1 VLILDFNQADIT
13 IMKAIKICAIA
24 LVLLSAGACK
34 KSFLDTEPITSVTD
48 ENFYKTPKDAY
59 AALVGCYDGLQIVWS
74 EGVSLPVAAE
84 VMSDNTFGGGGASDG
99 FNYQMIDEF
108 DKNRSPSDQNL
119 YERNWILYYKAL
131 YRCNMLLSKM
141 EQIQWGDDATTRL
154 AYESEARFLR
164 AYLLFDMVRLW
175 GNIPLLTAANAEAV
189 PQANPDEVYKVI
201 AEDLK
206 FASDNMPAVGYN
218 AQPLAQRGRA
228 TKYAAASLLGRVYLY
243 YTGYYGKADLVGVV
257 NKAQALTYLED
268 VISSSGHGLVEDFAS
283 LWPAASL
290 ANYAKEDNKETV
302 FAIKYTYTSDY
313 NGNTDG
319 NHWMIMGGLREQA
332 IYPYGNGW
340 GFETVN
346 PKLWSAYAAN
356 DTRKVASIISIVDEK
371 LPFTNQSKAREYTGY
386 YTKKYSPMVSE
397 DGKPLPESYGNPNF
411 QIAQFQDYVSI
422 RYADV
427 LLMAAE
433 LGSAN
438 AQTYFDQV
446 RQRALKDGFTPLPVN
461 QENIMKERRLEFA
474 FEGIRYYDL
483 LRQGVDRAA
492 QQIAETT
499 TVLNGGVSTQKTI
512 QAANIIATQ
521 GLQQIPYNQINL
533 ANGTLKQNPGW

>member
-1 VLILDFNQADIT
+1 
-13 IMKAIKICAIA
+13 MKAIKICAIA
-24 LVLLSAGACK
+24 LVLLSAGSCK

-59 AALVGCYDGLQIVWS
+59 TALVGCYDGLQIVWS
-74 EGVSLPVAAE
+74 DGVALPVAAE
-84 VMSDNTFGGGGASDG
+84 IMSDNAFGGTGASDG
-99 FNYQMIDEF
+99 FGYQMIDEF
-108 DKNRSPSDQNL
+108 DRNRSPSDQNL
-119 YERNWILYYKAL
+119 YERNWILYYQAL
-131 YRCNMLLSKM
+131 YRCNMLISKM
-141 EQIQWGDDATTRL
+141 DQIQWGDDVTTRL
-154 AYESEARFLR
+154 TYESEAKFLR

-175 GNIPLLTAANAEAV
+175 GNIPLLTEASAENI
-189 PQANPDEVYKVI
+189 PQANPDDVYKVI

-206 FASDNMPAVGYN
+206 FAVENMPAVGYA
-218 AQPLAQRGRA
+218 AQPVAQRGRV
-228 TKYAAASLLGRVYLY
+228 TKYAAESLLGRVYLY
-243 YTGYYGKADLVGVV
+243 YTGYYGKPDLVGVV
-257 NKAQALTYLED
+257 TKPQALTYLED
-268 VISSSGHGLVEDFAS
+268 VISSSGHGLIEHFAH

-290 ANYAKEDNKETV
+290 ADYAKEDNKETV

-313 NGNTDG
+313 NENGNTDG
-319 NHWMIMGGLREQA
+319 NHWMIMSGLRDQA

-340 GFETVN
+340 GAQTVN
-346 PKLWSAYAAN
+346 PKLWNAYAAN
-356 DTRKVASIISIVDEK
+356 DTRRGASIISIVDEN
-371 LPFTNQSKAREYTGY
+371 LPFTNQSRAREYTGY
-386 YTKKYSPMVSE
+386 YTKKYSPMIDE
-397 DGKPLPESYGNPNF
+397 NGNPAPEAFGNPNF

-422 RYADV
+422 RYSDV

-446 RQRALKDGFTPLPVN
+446 RQRALKDAFTPLSVS
-461 QENIMKERRLEFA
+461 QDNIMRERRLEFA

-492 QQIAETT
+492 QQIAEST
-499 TVLNGGVSTQKTI
+499 TVLNGGVSAQKTI
-512 QAANIIATQ
+512 LAANIIATQ